1 MKNFI
6 LILQFMTRIP
16 ININLDVKRE
26 DFAEAVRYFPLVGL
40 IIGCFDIIVY
50 FLMSKIFP
58 TTIAS
63 VFMVLSHVF
72 ITGGLHM
79 DGLGDTADG
88 MFSGRSRERILE
100 IMKDSRAGSFG
111 VLAVVIALLF
121 RFGAFQSLQVQATV
135 LYRGALLSPII
146 ARTLVSMLMYR
157 RTYARE
163 KEGLGDLFIG
173 KISRKTF
180 ITVLIMGIILTLFI
194 GGYKGAISFGVV
206 ALFVLWLGR
215 YVEKKIEGLTGDV
228 LGASIELSE
237 IIVLLCFTAKI
248 GFL

>member
-16 ININLDVKRE
+16 ININLDIKRE
-26 DFAEAVRYFPLVGL
+26 DFAEAVKYFPLVGL
-40 IIGCFDIIVY
+40 IIGGFDIIVY
-50 FLMSKIFP
+50 FLMSKVFP
-58 TTIAS
+58 QTLSPI
-63 VFMVLSHVF
+63 FMVLSHVV

-88 MFSGRSRERILE
+88 IFSGRSRDRILE
-100 IMKDSRAGSFG
+100 IMKDSRSGSFG

-121 RFGAFQSLQVQATV
+121 RFGALQSLQINS
-135 LYRGALLSPII
+135 LYKAVILSPII
-146 ARTLVSMLMYR
+146 ARTLVSMLMYK

-173 KISRKTF
+173 KISTRTF
-180 ITVLIMGIILTLFI
+180 VTVLMIGSISTLLI
-194 GGYKGAISFGVV
+194 GGYKGTISFVV
-206 ALFVLWLGR
+206 VMLFVLWLRG

-237 IIVLLCFTAKI
+237 IIVLLCFTTKI
-248 GFL
+248 GFI